1 MVVLCLSVEH
11 FEVVKLLVREG
22 ANIENKDKDL
32 STALH
37 YACFAEGS
45 KASKSE
51 STETVANIAVFL
63 ILSRAD
69 INIKNAEGFPPLHYC
84 SKKLGA
90 RLASLV
96 EMRDSDIN
104 FLISKQ

>member
-1 MVVLCLSVEH
+1 M
-11 FEVVKLLVREG
+11 
-22 ANIENKDKDL
+22 N
-32 STALH
+32 TALH
-37 YACFAEGS
+37 CACITEGN
-45 KASKSE
+45 KGANNE
-51 STETVANIAVFL
+51 STDAINDIAAFL

-69 INIKNAEGFPPLHYC
+69 INIKNAAGFPPLHYC

-104 FLISKQ
+104 FLTKKQ